1 LERAKKMS
9 QLKVA
14 IAGAFPFPYG
24 NAAASRVSHLAGGLS
39 RANCEVHIVSFWGG
53 ADPQQSLHD
62 PVSENVTVHRVALN
76 QKLGKLTKAKLIFH
90 SMSKLINSHKLD
102 VLLLY
107 GTTIDVVL
115 PLFLSAKLS
124 SLTVVTEVCE
134 WFPPSVFKYGWFDR
148 YFISE
153 FIYRNFLPM
162 FSDGAVCISTHIQSK
177 LARFNRNVI
186 IIPALG
192 SRRDVSA
199 PSSDESGGVFKVVY
213 SGKFKQ
219 EDAAYLLIEAVRLC
233 LKGGMDVRLEMI
245 GGFDYEDEH
254 YCKSLVN
261 GDPVLKDRVSFV
273 PQLSGDEYFRRIAS
287 ASCLVLIRPHNKTNI
302 ANFPTRL
309 PEFLWTGKPL
319 IVSSAG
325 DIEKYLKR
333 GVHAHIIDLVN
344 AETLASALGKIF
356 LDREYAASLGEEGRM
371 IAQAAF
377 DYVKHGE
384 NLASFMQHLA
394 KGRGGPAHC

>member
-1 LERAKKMS
+1 MR
-9 QLKVA
+9 QLKIA

-53 ADPQQSLHD
+53 ADPQQTPHD

-107 GTTIDVVL
+107 GSTIDVVL

-124 SLTVVTEVCE
+124 SLTIVAEVCE
-134 WFPPSVFKYGWFDR
+134 WFPPSTFKHGWFDR

-153 FIYRNFLPM
+153 FIYRNFVPM
-162 FSDGAVCISTHIQSK
+162 FSDGAISISTHIHKK
-177 LARFNRNVI
+177 LSRFNRNVI

-192 SRRDVSA
+192 SRRNISA
-199 PSSDESGGVFKVVY
+199 PPNDEKGGVFKVVY

-219 EDAAYLLIEAVRLC
+219 EDAAHVLIEAVRLC
-233 LKGGMDVRLEMI
+233 LKRGMDVSLEMI
-245 GGFDYEDEH
+245 GGFDRDEEH

-261 GDPVLKDRVSFV
+261 CDPLLKGFVSFT
-273 PQLSGDEYFRRIAS
+273 PQLLGDEYFRRIAA
-287 ASCLVLIRPHNKTNI
+287 ASCLVLVRPYNKINV

-325 DIEKYLKR
+325 DIERYLKR
-333 GVHAHIIDLVN
+333 GVHAHIIDIVN
-344 AETLASALGKIF
+344 AETLASALSKVF
-356 LDREYAASLGEEGRM
+356 LDREYAANLGKEGRM
-371 IAQAAF
+371 IAQTAF
-377 DYVKHGE
+377 DYVRHGK

-394 KGRGGPAHC
+394 KGRGGPTER